1 MPVSLHIL
9 KLSTHAII
17 SLYVTPYNLVDI
29 YESGSSRLRYYNDP
43 EDGDKT
49 FSPEHVS
56 YCQITPCDTA
66 EDDVICY
73 QRTRSN

>member
-9 KLSTHAII
+9 KLSTHTIM
-17 SLYVTPYNLVDI
+17 SLYVRPYNLVDI
-29 YESGSSRLRYYNDP
+29 YESVSSRLRYYNDP
-43 EDGDKT
+43 EDGDRHFLQSVFLTVKLR
-49 FSPEHVS
+49 HV
-56 YCQITPCDTA
+56 TA